1 MNVDEVP
8 VIDFQL
14 EVEKIA
20 SSFSGSQ
27 FENDLIDH
35 GGAPCV
41 PLITKLCEFILNKNQ
56 DAVIIAK
63 ELSEVS
69 WQQLHTG
76 HWKDVALAW
85 RQLYSL
91 ACLLSVLIDRLH
103 SPNKVTHSDKI
114 DQIKLLDKALLMGGP
129 HYADLIHKLVDVIH
143 AELIVEL
150 EQNNNN
156 NDSVKEK
163 KGDNSEDK
171 AVEHERQVGQK
182 YKSDQL
188 DEAEEPPKKRLRLL
202 HAMALQSRIKPAPV
216 IDAEHQIK
224 RIKPP
229 SLLTFKQQYMDLNE
243 PVVIEDLIHH
253 WRAVWRWKDVSYL
266 RSISGYRTVPVE
278 IGQHYIHT
286 DWSQQLMTL
295 NEFIDIYITAEKPP
309 SNHEDAGKIGYVA
322 QTELFEQIPKLK
334 ADFTI
339 PEYTSMSEKDT
350 LIVHAWYGPGG
361 TISPLHQDPYHNL
374 LAQPVGSKYIRLYA
388 PNEPVYPHE
397 GDKILFNTS
406 QVDVEKPDY
415 GNFPKFKEATYSE
428 TILRAGDV
436 LYIPPKYWHY
446 LRSLETS
453 FSVSFWWE

>member
-1 MNVDEVP
+1 
-8 VIDFQL
+8 
-14 EVEKIA
+14 
-20 SSFSGSQ
+20 
-27 FENDLIDH
+27 
-35 GGAPCV
+35 
-41 PLITKLCEFILNKNQ
+41 
-56 DAVIIAK
+56 
-63 ELSEVS
+63 
-69 WQQLHTG
+69 
-76 HWKDVALAW
+76 
-85 RQLYSL
+85 
-91 ACLLSVLIDRLH
+91 
-103 SPNKVTHSDKI
+103 
-114 DQIKLLDKALLMGGP
+114 
-129 HYADLIHKLVDVIH
+129 
-143 AELIVEL
+143 
-150 EQNNNN
+150 
-156 NDSVKEK
+156 
-163 KGDNSEDK
+163 
-171 AVEHERQVGQK
+171 
-182 YKSDQL
+182 
-188 DEAEEPPKKRLRLL
+188 
-202 HAMALQSRIKPAPV
+202 
-216 IDAEHQIK
+216 
-224 RIKPP
+224 
-229 SLLTFKQQYMDLNE
+229 MDLNE

-286 DWSQQLMTL
+286 DWSQHLMTL

>member
-1 MNVDEVP
+1 L
-8 VIDFQL
+8 FF
-14 EVEKIA
+14 
-20 SSFSGSQ
+20 SS
-27 FENDLIDH
+27 DLIDH

-41 PLITKLCEFILNKNQ
+41 PLITKLCEFILNKNHQ

-103 SPNKVTHSDKI
+103 SPNKVNHSDKI

-129 HYADLIHKLVDVIH
+129 HYADLVHKLVDVIH

-406 QVDVEKPDY
+406 QV
-415 GNFPKFKEATYSE
+415 
-428 TILRAGDV
+428 
-436 LYIPPKYWHY
+436 
-446 LRSLETS
+446 
-453 FSVSFWWE
+453 